1 MRLNS
6 YLVIYDQMRLWNR
19 EKGTEY
25 HQGEGYFSQ
34 NLWQFPKQNLLSD
47 KLYNVDQ
54 HKKES
59 MNAMN
64 HGRYNVGGNFKSSK
78 TIIDIN
84 IGFVKNPLLVY

>member
-6 YLVIYDQMRLWNR
+6 ASVLYEQMRLWSH

-25 HQGEGYFSQ
+25 NQGEGYVSQ
-34 NLWQFPKQNLLSD
+34 NVWHFPQQNLVSD
-47 KLYNVDQ
+47 KVYDVDQ

-64 HGRYNVGGNFKSSK
+64 HGRYNVVGNFKSSN
-78 TIIDIN
+78 TIIDID
-84 IGFVKNPLLVY
+84 IGFVKNPLLM